1 MMPRFSEERIRLECR
16 TPDVGALLR
25 RIAQEEI
32 TIHDSQICDA
42 VTVRFTIRSRDFRRL
57 EQLIAQRGD
66 TVKELR
72 RTGLIGKLRR
82 LPHRP
87 VLILGLFMI
96 CLLVLY
102 LPTRILFIEVEG
114 NKKIP
119 ASQIMEAAEVSG
131 LSFGTIRRQI
141 RSEQLKNQLL
151 ETIPQLKWVGVNT
164 YGCRAV
170 ITVKERDIYDE
181 SQEEK
186 QQVTNITALRDG
198 IILNCTATKGTALC
212 TPGQAVQE
220 GQILISGYTD
230 CGLVTLSGRAEG
242 EVIAATNRSV
252 IAIMPAKIMMRD
264 CTEDKF
270 SRYSLIIGKKQINFF
285 NCSGISGASCVKMKT
300 EYVLTLPG
308 GFSLPLKLMKVTI
321 QNPSTCEQEIGN
333 AKEQLR
339 TFSATYLNSQMIS
352 GSVLQKSEVVTESE
366 ELFTLTGIY
375 ACRENIGF
383 SRGEEIGDFHGKADG
398 TDRQRG
404 QGG

>member
-1 MMPRFSEERIRLECR
+1 MMPRFSEERIILECR
-16 TPDVGALLR
+16 TPDIGVLLR
-25 RIAQEEI
+25 KIAQEEI

-42 VTVRFTIRSRDFRRL
+42 VTVRFTIRSRDFQRL
-57 EQLIAQRGD
+57 EELIALRGD
-66 TVKELR
+66 TVKVLR
-72 RTGLIGKLRR
+72 RTGVIVKLRQ
-82 LPHRP
+82 LSHRP
-87 VLILGLFMI
+87 VLILGLFMV
-96 CLLVLY
+96 CFLVFY
-102 LPTRILFIEVEG
+102 LPARILFIEVEG

-119 ASQIMEAAEVSG
+119 ASQIMEAAERSG

-151 ETIPQLKWVGVNT
+151 ETIPQLKWAGVNT

-186 QQVTNITALRDG
+186 QQVTNIAALRDG

-252 IAIMPAKIMMRD
+252 IAIIPAKIMIRE
-264 CTEDKF
+264 CTEEKIC
-270 SRYSLIIGKKQINFF
+270 RYSLIIGKKQINFF

-308 GFSLPLKLMKVTI
+308 GFSLPLKLIKFTI
-321 QNPSTCEQEIGN
+321 QNLSASEQKVGN
-333 AKEQLR
+333 VEEQLR
-339 TFSATYLNSQMIS
+339 SFSATYLNSQMIS
-352 GSVLQKSEVVTESE
+352 GSVLQKSEVVAESE
-366 ELFTLTGIY
+366 DLFSLTGIY

-383 SRGEEIGDFHGKADG
+383 SQGEEIGDFHGKADG